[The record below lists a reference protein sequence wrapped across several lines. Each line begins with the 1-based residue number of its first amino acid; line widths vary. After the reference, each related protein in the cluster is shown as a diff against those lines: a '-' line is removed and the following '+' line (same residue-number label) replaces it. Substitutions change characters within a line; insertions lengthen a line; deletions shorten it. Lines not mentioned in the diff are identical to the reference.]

1 MYLRGISRYR
11 ELRTLNKHAKTQTT
25 IVKKLLIFRCT
36 GEEGD
41 VVKDKQV
48 KEKGNN
54 FHKDEEVYRVK
65 FTIHVVT

>member
-1 MYLRGISRYR
+1 MYLRGISLYR
-11 ELRTLNKHAKTQTT
+11 ELRTLNKHT

-65 FTIHVVT
+65 FTIVT

>member
-1 MYLRGISRYR
+1 MYLRGISLYR

-25 IVKKLLIFRCT
+25 IVKKLFILRCT

-54 FHKDEEVYRVK
+54 FPKDEEVYRVT
-65 FTIHVVT
+65 FTIVT

>member
-1 MYLRGISRYR
+1 MYLRGISLYR
-11 ELRTLNKHAKTQTT
+11 ELRTLKKHAKTQTT
-25 IVKKLLIFRCT
+25 IVKKLFIFRCT

-65 FTIHVVT
+65 FTIVT

>member
-1 MYLRGISRYR
+1 MYLRGISLYR

-36 GEEGD
+36 EEEGD
-41 VVKDKQV
+41 IVKDKQV

-54 FHKDEEVYRVK
+54 FPKDEEVY
-65 FTIHVVT
+65 